1 MKLWT
6 DHRLENGLGPTG
18 GQPRSELDRSK
29 NEELEA
35 FQPISEAE
43 AVSKA
48 NLVQAEE
55 LFTISQRI
63 NELFMIAKPFLNEG
77 ASSSQWRSFRILGL
91 RLKTKFLRLGPA
103 VTISDNGEP
112 PK

>member
-1 MKLWT
+1 MNPVLELVLV
-6 DHRLENGLGPTG
+6 RLE
-18 GQPRSELDRSK
+18 Q
-29 NEELEA
+29 ELEA

-55 LFTISQRI
+55 FFTLSQRI

-77 ASSSQWRSFRILGL
+77 ASSSQWRRFRILGL
-91 RLKTKFLRLGPA
+91 RLMTKFLRLGQA